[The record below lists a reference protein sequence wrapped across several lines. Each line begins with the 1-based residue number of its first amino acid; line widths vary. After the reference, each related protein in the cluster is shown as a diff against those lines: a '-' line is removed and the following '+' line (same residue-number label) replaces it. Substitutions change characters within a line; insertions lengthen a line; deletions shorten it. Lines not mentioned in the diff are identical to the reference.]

1 MGWHLVAI
9 TMYTVCSKFFIRD
22 VMRGHLKRNELIGV
36 LIIEDAA
43 APRSARRPA
52 KERDSIK
59 YLARNAGRSLAC
71 N

>member
-1 MGWHLVAI
+1 MGWHLATI
-9 TMYTVCSKFFIRD
+9 SMYLVCSKFFIRY

-43 APRSARRPA
+43 APRSARRSLE
-52 KERDSIK
+52 ERDNIK